1 MRGYLRA
8 LGPGLVTGASD
19 DDPSG
24 IATYAQAGAS
34 FGFGFLWTALLTF
47 PLMAAVQEICDRTA
61 LATGK
66 GLGELATERLGGNA
80 RGVVIGLVG
89 VLIVANGPNV
99 AADLVA
105 VGSGMQ
111 LLHAGPPVV
120 WSLVAGV
127 EISAFRSPGR
137 SSLSP
142 ACSSCCASRFWPTS
156 RCCSSSR

>member
-24 IATYAQAGAS
+24 IATYAQAGSS

-66 GLGELATERLGGNA
+66 GLGELATQRLPGKA
-80 RGVVIGLVG
+80 RRLRIRVTSLPLGFPDGTRADTG
-89 VLIVANGPNV
+89 CGSTTIV
-99 AADLVA
+99 
-105 VGSGMQ
+105 
-111 LLHAGPPVV
+111 
-120 WSLVAGV
+120 
-127 EISAFRSPGR
+127 
-137 SSLSP
+137 
-142 ACSSCCASRFWPTS
+142 
-156 RCCSSSR
+156 